1 MVDLLKK
8 AYLSVVPSLWYENL
22 PNALLE
28 SYACGTP
35 VLASNLGSLTECV
48 DEGETGYLFEP
59 GNAVH
64 LAERLAFCFDH
75 PELVSEMGYKARKI
89 AETTYSP
96 EMHLKRLEN
105 LFAELVGKS

>member
-1 MVDLLKK
+1 
-8 AYLSVVPSLWYENL
+8 
-22 PNALLE
+22 
-28 SYACGTP
+28 
-35 VLASNLGSLTECV
+35 
-48 DEGETGYLFEP
+48 
-59 GNAVH
+59 